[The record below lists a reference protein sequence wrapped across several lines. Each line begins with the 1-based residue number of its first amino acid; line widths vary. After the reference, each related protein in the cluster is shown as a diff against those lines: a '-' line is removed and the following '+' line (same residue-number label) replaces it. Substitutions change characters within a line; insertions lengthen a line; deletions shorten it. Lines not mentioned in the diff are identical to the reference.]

1 MKLIDDE
8 ITITLDVVVAI
19 PGSTSE
25 EASKLIDSMSKSE
38 ILSLAL
44 SYLDFIGEEKI
55 SPRKLN

>member
-25 EASKLIDSMSKSE
+25 EASNLIDSMSKSE

-44 SYLDFIGEEKI
+44 SYLDFIGEDKI
-55 SPRKLN
+55 SPHKLN